1 MTPWSKAALIAA
13 AAGGLCVATL
23 SSLPAEETATDRIN
37 IVVATGGHGF
47 QQKPFLAMFK
57 AMDGAGITFTHAPQK
72 DHSELFEDISE
83 WKYDVIVLYNMTQ
96 KISEKR
102 RKHFMA
108 LLDKGVGVVVL
119 HHALAAWQ
127 DWPDYAN
134 KIAGG
139 KFYTKP
145 TVENGVKREKSGWKE
160 GLDYTVHIEDPNHP
174 ITRGMKDFKIHDE
187 TYCRYSVSPK
197 AHLITTTDE
206 PTSEKA
212 IGWTLGCGKART
224 CFIINGHDG
233 KAYANPGYRK
243 LVTNAIRWAARK
255 LN

>member
-1 MTPWSKAALIAA
+1 MTRLPNAMLIATVAVALCLTSADLAAEEKAADK
-13 AAGGLCVATL
+13 V
-23 SSLPAEETATDRIN
+23 N
-37 IVVATGGHGF
+37 IVVVTGGHGF
-47 QQKPFLAMFK
+47 QQGPFLAMFK
-57 AMDGAGITFTHAPQK
+57 AFESEGIAFTHAPQK

-102 RKHFMA
+102 KKNFMT
-108 LLDKGVGVVVL
+108 LLEKGVGVVVL
-119 HHALAAWQ
+119 HHALGAWQ
-127 DWPDYAN
+127 DWPDYAQR
-134 KIAGG
+134 IAGG
-139 KFYTKP
+139 KFYLKP
-145 TVENGVKREKSGWKE
+145 TEENGVKRPKSGWKH
-160 GLDYTVHIEDPNHP
+160 GVDYTVHIEDPNHP

-197 AHLITTTDE
+197 AKIITTTDE

-233 KAYANPGYRK
+233 KAYENPNYRQ
-243 LVTNAIRWAARK
+243 LVSNAIRWAAGKR
-255 LN
+255 N

>member
-1 MTPWSKAALIAA
+1 MTRLQSMLVAAFALGLCFATDGLAAKEKAADK
-13 AAGGLCVATL
+13 V
-23 SSLPAEETATDRIN
+23 N
-37 IVVATGGHGF
+37 IVVVTGGHGF
-47 QQKPFLAMFK
+47 QQEPFLAMFK
-57 AMDGAGITFTHAPQK
+57 AFEGAGITFTHAPQK
-72 DHSELFEDISE
+72 DHSELFEDISD

-102 RKHFMA
+102 QANFMA

-119 HHALAAWQ
+119 HHALGAWQ
-127 DWPDYAN
+127 NWPDYAQ

-139 KFYTKP
+139 KFYLKP
-145 TVENGVKREKSGWKE
+145 TEENGVKREKSGYKH
-160 GLDYTVHIEDPNHP
+160 GVDFTVHIEDPNHP
-174 ITRGMKDFKIHDE
+174 ITRGVKDFTIHDE

-197 AHLITTTDE
+197 AKVIATTDE

-233 KAYANPGYRK
+233 KAYENPNFRK
-243 LVTNAIRWAARK
+243 LVANAICWAAGD
-255 LN
+255 

>member
-1 MTPWSKAALIAA
+1 MTRLQSMLAAAFALGLCLATTDLAAEEKAADK
-13 AAGGLCVATL
+13 V
-23 SSLPAEETATDRIN
+23 N
-37 IVVATGGHGF
+37 IVVVTGGHGF
-47 QQKPFLAMFK
+47 QQEPFLAMFK
-57 AMDGAGITFTHAPQK
+57 AFEGKGITFTHAPQK

-102 RKHFMA
+102 KKNFMA

-145 TVENGVKREKSGWKE
+145 TEENGVKRPKSGWKH

-174 ITRGMKDFKIHDE
+174 ITRGMKDFTIHDE

-197 AHLITTTDE
+197 AKVITTTDE
-206 PTSEKA
+206 PTSDKA

-243 LVTNAIRWAARK
+243 LVTNAIRWAAGKR
-255 LN
+255 N

>member
-23 SSLPAEETATDRIN
+23 SGLPAEETATDRIN